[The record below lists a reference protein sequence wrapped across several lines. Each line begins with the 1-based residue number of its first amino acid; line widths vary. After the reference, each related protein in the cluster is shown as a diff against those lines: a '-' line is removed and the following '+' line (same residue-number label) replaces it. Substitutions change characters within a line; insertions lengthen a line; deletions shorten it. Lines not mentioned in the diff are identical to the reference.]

1 MMNKEERVLNV
12 INRKPVDYLP
22 SQITFSDRTRD
33 KEISEAI
40 GLSSPS
46 ELDGYL
52 ENHIAITL
60 TLHDKALF
68 FRNDEESMN
77 KLVEAGYAGV
87 DPEKKIAYDSFGMGI
102 KMHVDGFFSCYGPM
116 GANPELNESAEK
128 YLPESFNREILK
140 MDLETAIKHWKAPD
154 LNKEGNFTEMEEG
167 FKALSGDFLVLP
179 SGYFGV
185 YERAYSLLGWQQFMT
200 EMALRPK
207 MIGDLLDKITEYK
220 VEEAKRK
227 VALGFKIGHYGDDFG
242 NQVTTFFSKKMFRD
256 LFKPRLAKVFKVF
269 KDAGLPVALHCCG
282 KIDDFIPDLIEIGLD
297 VWEPVQPVNDLKFL
311 KQEYGKD
318 LTFWGGIDTQKLP
331 YLSPAQVKEMATET
345 IRILGKGGGYIIA
358 PAQEIMNDVPLENVK
373 AIVETIIEERE
384 RYLDY

>member
-1 MMNKEERVLNV
+1 MNNEERVLNV

-33 KEISEAI
+33 QEISEAI

-52 ENHIAITL
+52 ENHIALTL
-60 TLHDKALF
+60 TLHDKSLF
-68 FRNDEESMN
+68 YRNDEESMN
-77 KLVEAGYAGV
+77 KLIEAGYAGV

-116 GANPELNESAEK
+116 GANPELNKSAEK

-140 MDLETAIKHWKAPD
+140 MDLENAIKHWKAPD
-154 LNKEGNFTEMEEG
+154 LNKEGNFTEMEDG
-167 FKALSGDFLVLP
+167 LKALSGDFLVLP
-179 SGYFGV
+179 SGYFGI
-185 YERAYSLLGWQQFMT
+185 YERAFSLLGWQQFMT

-207 MIGDLLDKITEYK
+207 MIGELLDKITDYK

-227 VALGFKIGHYGDDFG
+227 VELGFKIGHYGDDLG
-242 NQVTTFFSKKMFRD
+242 NQVTTFFSKKMFRE
-256 LFKPRLAKVFKVF
+256 LFKPRMARVFKVF

-311 KQEYGKD
+311 KKEYGKD

-331 YLSPAQVKEMATET
+331 FLSPEQVKEMSKET
-345 IRILGKGGGYIIA
+345 IRILGKDGGYIIA
-358 PAQEIMNDVPLENVK
+358 PAQEIMNDVPIENVK